1 MAEKDKE
8 LEEMTLEESFT
19 ALEDL
24 LNEMEDDDTSLDRS
38 FKLFMEGTRLLKS
51 CNDKID
57 RVEKAVMAVK
67 ENGELEEFGEI

>member
-24 LNEMEDDDTSLDRS
+24 LNEMEDDDTSLDKS